1 MKLIPVVCSPSGSQ
15 IATYIVGQGCRQLTV
30 LNEYENKYELKAAA
44 NESKT
49 KPNVGK
55 GIASPSLVPD
65 AEGRGK
71 GVSGVYCWHMRVN
84 SWNTVSLQGTLTI
97 TSVSQLFFSV

>member
-1 MKLIPVVCSPSGSQ
+1 M
-15 IATYIVGQGCRQLTV
+15 GQGCRQLTV
-30 LNEYENKYELKAAA
+30 LSEYENKYELKAAA

-55 GIASPSLVPD
+55 GIASPSLVPG

-71 GVSGVYCWHMRVN
+71 GVPGVYCLHMWVN
-84 SWNTVSLQGTLTI
+84 SWNTR
-97 TSVSQLFFSV
+97 TSPLH